1 MHSPTA
7 DFHRIRR
14 DPAPRSTLRS
24 VPLERELGGY
34 EIVGRLA
41 VGGMAEVYQAR
52 PLPSTTPAAGEGA
65 EVVLKR
71 LLPAYRNDGAHVK
84 HFIDEAKIAVRLQH
98 KHLVRTFRCFKS
110 GADYLMVQE
119 LVPGRTLSYFLEL
132 LIQAGTPMPLPA
144 ANYIGWCLLDALA
157 YLHGGIGANPPVP
170 LVHRDV
176 NPSNVLLSVTGDVK
190 LTDFGIAEFEGFP
203 RAEQGALQ
211 GTVAYM
217 SPEQVVG
224 DVVDARS
231 DLYSVGLI
239 LWELVANRR
248 LFPQASELDLLARVR
263 DAQIPLLEPLRP
275 GVPEYLARVV
285 RQATFSDRDRRFQSA
300 PEFARALQLV
310 AQRNGWPLTVE
321 ALNPLLGR

>member
-1 MHSPTA
+1 M
-7 DFHRIRR
+7 
-14 DPAPRSTLRS
+14 
-24 VPLERELGGY
+24 PLERELGGY

-52 PLPSTTPAAGEGA
+52 PLPTTTPAAGEGP

-71 LLPAYRNDGAHVK
+71 LLPTYRNDGGQVK

-98 KHLVRTFRCFKS
+98 RHVVKTFRCFKS

-119 LVPGRTLSYFLEL
+119 LVPGRTLAYFQEL
-132 LIQAGTPMPLPA
+132 LVQAGTPMPLPA
-144 ANYIGWCLLDALA
+144 ANYIGWCLLDALS
-157 YLHGGIGANPPVP
+157 YLHGGIGASPPVP

-190 LTDFGIAEFEGFP
+190 LTDFGIAEFDGFP
-203 RAEQGALQ
+203 RAEQGALR

-231 DLYSVGLI
+231 DLYSVGVI
-239 LWELVANRR
+239 LWELIANRR
-248 LFPQASELDLLARVR
+248 LFPQASDLDLLERVR
-263 DAQIPLLEPLRP
+263 DAQVPLLEPLRT

-285 RQATFSDRDRRFQSA
+285 RQATFADRERRFQSA

-310 AQRNGWPLTVE
+310 AQRNGWPLTVD

>member
-1 MHSPTA
+1 M
-7 DFHRIRR
+7 
-14 DPAPRSTLRS
+14 
-24 VPLERELGGY
+24 
-34 EIVGRLA
+34 GRLA

-52 PLPSTTPAAGEGA
+52 PLPSTTPAAGEGP

-119 LVPGRTLSYFLEL
+119 LVPGRTLGYFLDQ

-144 ANYIGWCLLDALA
+144 ANYIGWCLLDALG
-157 YLHGGIGANPPVP
+157 YLHGGIGASPPVS

-176 NPSNVLLSVTGDVK
+176 NPSNVLLSVNGDVK
-190 LTDFGIAEFEGFP
+190 LTDFGIAEFDGFP
-203 RAEQGALQ
+203 RGEQGALQ

-224 DVVDARS
+224 DVVEARS
-231 DLYSVGLI
+231 DLYSVGVI

-248 LFPQASELDLLARVR
+248 LFPHATDLDLLARVR
-263 DAQIPLLEPLRP
+263 DAQIPLLETARP

-285 RQATFSDRDRRFQSA
+285 RQATFADKEKRFQSA
-300 PEFARALQLV
+300 SEFARALQLV
-310 AQRNGWPLTVE
+310 AQRNGWPLNVE

>member
-1 MHSPTA
+1 MRRFLTN
-7 DFHRIRR
+7 FHR
-14 DPAPRSTLRS
+14 DPRQGEAVHWAS
-24 VPLERELGGY
+24 VALEPELGGY

-52 PLPSTTPAAGEGA
+52 PLPTTTTASDEGS

-98 KHLVRTFRCFKS
+98 RHVVRTFRCFKS
-110 GADYLMVQE
+110 GSDYLMVQE
-119 LVPGRTLSYFLEL
+119 LVPGRTLGYFLDL
-132 LIQAGTPMPLPA
+132 LIQAGTPMPLAA
-144 ANYIGWCLLDALA
+144 ANYIAWCLLDALA
-157 YLHGGIGANPPVP
+157 YLHGGLGATPAVP

-176 NPSNVLLSVTGDVK
+176 SPSNVLLSVHGDVK

-203 RAEQGALQ
+203 RAEPGSLR
-211 GTVAYM
+211 GTVSYM

-224 DVVDARS
+224 ERIDPRS
-231 DLYSVGLI
+231 DVYSVGVI
-239 LWELVANRR
+239 LWELIANRR
-248 LFPQASELDLLARVR
+248 LFPQPNDLDLLQRVR
-263 DAQIPLLEPLRP
+263 DAQVPLLEGIRA

-285 RQATFSDRDRRFQSA
+285 RQATFADREKRFRTA
-300 PEFARALQLV
+300 ADFARALQLT
-310 AQRNGWPLTVE
+310 AQRNAWPLTVE

>member
-1 MHSPTA
+1 
-7 DFHRIRR
+7 
-14 DPAPRSTLRS
+14 
-24 VPLERELGGY
+24 
-34 EIVGRLA
+34 
-41 VGGMAEVYQAR
+41 
-52 PLPSTTPAAGEGA
+52 
-65 EVVLKR
+65 VLKR

-119 LVPGRTLSYFLEL
+119 LVPGRTLGYFLEL

-157 YLHGGIGANPPVP
+157 YLHGGIGVTPPVA

-176 NPSNVLLSVTGDVK
+176 NPSNVLLSVNGDVK
-190 LTDFGIAEFEGFP
+190 LTDFGIAEFAGFP

-231 DLYSVGLI
+231 DLYSVGVI
-239 LWELVANRR
+239 LWELAANRR
-248 LFPQASELDLLARVR
+248 LFPNATELDLLARVR
-263 DAQIPLLEPLRP
+263 DAQIPLLETVRP
-275 GVPEYLARVV
+275 GIPEYLARVV
-285 RQATFSDRDRRFQSA
+285 RQATFADREKRFQSA
-300 PEFARALQLV
+300 PEFARALQLA
-310 AQRNGWPLTVE
+310 AQRNGWPLTVD

>member
-1 MHSPTA
+1 M
-7 DFHRIRR
+7 
-14 DPAPRSTLRS
+14 
-24 VPLERELGGY
+24 PLERELGGY

-52 PLPSTTPAAGEGA
+52 PLPATTPAAGEGP

-98 KHLVRTFRCFKS
+98 RHLVRTFRCFKA

-119 LVPGRTLSYFLEL
+119 LVPGRTLAYFLEL

-144 ANYIGWCLLDALA
+144 ANYIGWCLLDALS

-176 NPSNVLLSVTGDVK
+176 NPANVLLSVTGDVK
-190 LTDFGIAEFEGFP
+190 LTDLGIAEFLGVP
-203 RAEQGALQ
+203 RAEAGVLR

-224 DVVDARS
+224 DAVDQRS
-231 DLYSVGLI
+231 DLYSVGVI
-239 LWELVANRR
+239 LWELIANRR
-248 LFPQASELDLLARVR
+248 LFPQTNELDLLERVR
-263 DAQIPLLEPLRP
+263 DAQVPLLESIRS
-275 GVPEYLARVV
+275 GVPEYLARAV
-285 RQATFSDRDRRFQSA
+285 RQATFADREKRFQTA
-300 PEFARALQLV
+300 PDFARALQLS
-310 AQRNGWPLTVE
+310 AQRNGWPLSIE

>member
-1 MHSPTA
+1 M
-7 DFHRIRR
+7 
-14 DPAPRSTLRS
+14 
-24 VPLERELGGY
+24 PLERELGGY

-52 PLPSTTPAAGEGA
+52 ALPTTTPSAGEGP
-65 EVVLKR
+65 EIVLKR

-98 KHLVRTFRCFKS
+98 RHMVRTFRCFKA

-119 LVPGRTLSYFLEL
+119 LVPGRTLGYFLDL

-144 ANYIGWCLLDALA
+144 ANYIGWCLLDALS
-157 YLHGGIGANPPVP
+157 YLHGGIGANPPLP

-176 NPSNVLLSVTGDVK
+176 NPFNVLLSVTGDVK
-190 LTDFGIAEFEGFP
+190 LTDLGIAEFEGFP
-203 RAEQGALQ
+203 RSEPGALR

-224 DVVDARS
+224 ERIDARS
-231 DLYSVGLI
+231 DLYSVGVI
-239 LWELVANRR
+239 LWELIANRK
-248 LFPQASELDLLARVR
+248 LFPQTNELDLLERVR
-263 DAQIPLLEPLRP
+263 DAQVPLLESVRS

-285 RQATFSDRDRRFQSA
+285 RQATFADREKRFPNA
-300 PEFARALQLV
+300 PDFARALQLT
-310 AQRNGWPLTVE
+310 AQRNGWPLSVE

>member
-1 MHSPTA
+1 MSG
-7 DFHRIRR
+7 
-14 DPAPRSTLRS
+14 
-24 VPLERELGGY
+24 ERELGGY

-52 PLPSTTPAAGEGA
+52 PLPSTTPAAGEGP

-119 LVPGRTLSYFLEL
+119 LVPGRTLGYFLDQ

-144 ANYIGWCLLDALA
+144 ANYLGWCLVDALG
-157 YLHGGIGANPPVP
+157 YLHGGIGASPPVS

-176 NPSNVLLSVTGDVK
+176 NPSNVLLSVNGDVK
-190 LTDFGIAEFEGFP
+190 LTDFGIAEFDGFP
-203 RAEQGALQ
+203 RGEQGALQ

-231 DLYSVGLI
+231 DLYSVGVI
-239 LWELVANRR
+239 LWEMVANRR
-248 LFPQASELDLLARVR
+248 LFPHATDLDLLARVR
-263 DAQIPLLEPLRP
+263 DAQIPLLETARP

-285 RQATFSDRDRRFQSA
+285 RQATFADKEKRFQSA
-300 PEFARALQLV
+300 SEFARALQLV
-310 AQRNGWPLTVE
+310 AQRNGWPLNVE

>member
-1 MHSPTA
+1 
-7 DFHRIRR
+7 
-14 DPAPRSTLRS
+14 
-24 VPLERELGGY
+24 
-34 EIVGRLA
+34 
-41 VGGMAEVYQAR
+41 MAEVYQAR
-52 PLPSTTPAAGEGA
+52 PLPSTAPAAGEGP

-119 LVPGRTLSYFLEL
+119 LVPGRTLGYFLDL

-157 YLHGGIGANPPVP
+157 YLHGGIGAAPPVP

-176 NPSNVLLSVTGDVK
+176 NPANVLLSVAGDVK
-190 LTDFGIAEFEGFP
+190 LTDFGIAEFDGFP
-203 RAEQGALQ
+203 RSEQGALQ
-211 GTVAYM
+211 GTLAYM

-224 DVVDARS
+224 DLVDARS
-231 DLYSVGLI
+231 DLYSVGVI

-248 LFPQASELDLLARVR
+248 LFAQASELDLLGRVR
-263 DAQIPLLEPLRP
+263 DAQVPLLESMRTGL
-275 GVPEYLARVV
+275 PEYLARVV
-285 RQATFSDRDRRFQSA
+285 RQATFADREKRFQSA

>member
-1 MHSPTA
+1 
-7 DFHRIRR
+7 
-14 DPAPRSTLRS
+14 

-52 PLPSTTPAAGEGA
+52 PLPSTSPASGEGP

-119 LVPGRTLSYFLEL
+119 LVPGRTLGYFLEL

-157 YLHGGIGANPPVP
+157 YLHGGIGVTPPVA

-176 NPSNVLLSVTGDVK
+176 NPSNVLLSVNGDVK
-190 LTDFGIAEFEGFP
+190 LTDFGIAEFAGFP

-224 DVVDARS
+224 DLVDARS
-231 DLYSVGLI
+231 DLYSVGVI
-239 LWELVANRR
+239 LWELMANRR
-248 LFPQASELDLLARVR
+248 LFPNATELDLLARVR
-263 DAQIPLLEPLRP
+263 DAQIPLLETVRP
-275 GVPEYLARVV
+275 GIPEYLARVV
-285 RQATFSDRDRRFQSA
+285 RQATFADREKRFQSA
-300 PEFARALQLV
+300 PEFARALQLA

>member
-1 MHSPTA
+1 
-7 DFHRIRR
+7 
-14 DPAPRSTLRS
+14 

-52 PLPSTTPAAGEGA
+52 PLPSTSPASGEGP

-119 LVPGRTLSYFLEL
+119 LVPGRTLGYFLEL

-157 YLHGGIGANPPVP
+157 YLHGGIGVTPPVA

-176 NPSNVLLSVTGDVK
+176 NPSNVLLSVNGDVK
-190 LTDFGIAEFEGFP
+190 LTDFGIAEFAGFP

-231 DLYSVGLI
+231 DLYSVGVI
-239 LWELVANRR
+239 LWELAANRR
-248 LFPQASELDLLARVR
+248 LFPNATELDLLARVR
-263 DAQIPLLEPLRP
+263 DAQIPLLETVRP
-275 GVPEYLARVV
+275 GIPEYLARVV
-285 RQATFSDRDRRFQSA
+285 RQATFADREKRFQSA
-300 PEFARALQLV
+300 PDFARALQLA
-310 AQRNGWPLTVE
+310 AQRNGWPLTVD

>member
-1 MHSPTA
+1 M
-7 DFHRIRR
+7 
-14 DPAPRSTLRS
+14 
-24 VPLERELGGY
+24 
-34 EIVGRLA
+34 GRLA

-52 PLPSTTPAAGEGA
+52 PLPSTTPAAGEGP

-98 KHLVRTFRCFKS
+98 RHLVRTFRCFKS

-119 LVPGRTLSYFLEL
+119 LVPGRTLGYFLDQ

-144 ANYIGWCLLDALA
+144 ANYIGWCLLDALG
-157 YLHGGIGANPPVP
+157 YLHGGIGASPPVS

-176 NPSNVLLSVTGDVK
+176 NPSNVLLSVNGDVK

-203 RAEQGALQ
+203 RGEQGALQ

-224 DVVDARS
+224 DVVEARS
-231 DLYSVGLI
+231 DLYSVGVI

-248 LFPQASELDLLARVR
+248 LFPHATDLDLLARVR
-263 DAQIPLLEPLRP
+263 DAQIPLLETARP

-285 RQATFSDRDRRFQSA
+285 RQATFADKEKRFQSA
-300 PEFARALQLV
+300 SEFARALQLV
-310 AQRNGWPLTVE
+310 AQRNGWPLNVE

>member
-1 MHSPTA
+1 MSG
-7 DFHRIRR
+7 
-14 DPAPRSTLRS
+14 
-24 VPLERELGGY
+24 ERELGGY

-41 VGGMAEVYQAR
+41 GGGMAEVYQAR
-52 PLPSTTPAAGEGA
+52 PLPSTTPAAGEGP

-119 LVPGRTLSYFLEL
+119 LVPGRTLGYFLEQ
-132 LIQAGTPMPLPA
+132 LIHAGTPMPLPA
-144 ANYIGWCLLDALA
+144 ANYIGWCLVDALG
-157 YLHGGIGANPPVP
+157 YLHGGIGASPPVS

-176 NPSNVLLSVTGDVK
+176 NPSNVLLSVNGDVK
-190 LTDFGIAEFEGFP
+190 LTDFGIAEFDGFP
-203 RAEQGALQ
+203 RGEQGALH

-231 DLYSVGLI
+231 DLYSVGVI

-248 LFPQASELDLLARVR
+248 LFAQASELDLLARVR
-263 DAQIPLLEPLRP
+263 DAQVPLLESMRP
-275 GVPEYLARVV
+275 GLPEYLGRVV
-285 RQATFSDRDRRFQSA
+285 RQATFADREKRFQSA

-310 AQRNGWPLTVE
+310 AQRNGWPLTVD

>member
-1 MHSPTA
+1 M
-7 DFHRIRR
+7 
-14 DPAPRSTLRS
+14 
-24 VPLERELGGY
+24 PLERELGGY

-52 PLPSTTPAAGEGA
+52 PMASTSPAAGEGP

-110 GADYLMVQE
+110 GPDYLMVQE
-119 LVPGRTLSYFLEL
+119 LVPGRTLSYFLDQL
-132 LIQAGTPMPLPA
+132 VDAGTPMPLQS
-144 ANYIGWCLLDALA
+144 ANYIAWCLVDALS
-157 YLHGGIGANPPVP
+157 YLHGGIGATPPVA

-176 NPSNVLLSVTGDVK
+176 NPSNVLLSVSGDVK
-190 LTDFGIAEFEGFP
+190 LTDFGIAEFDGYP
-203 RAEQGALQ
+203 RSEQGTLR

-224 DVVDARS
+224 DVVDTRS
-231 DLYSVGLI
+231 DLYSVGI
-239 LWELVANRR
+239 VLWELVANQR
-248 LFPQASELDLLARVR
+248 LFPHASELDLLARVR

-285 RQATFSDRDRRFQSA
+285 RQATFADREKRFQTA

-310 AQRNGWPLTVE
+310 AQRNGWPLSVE

>member
-1 MHSPTA
+1 VA
-7 DFHRIRR
+7 
-14 DPAPRSTLRS
+14 
-24 VPLERELGGY
+24 LERELGGY

-52 PLPSTTPAAGEGA
+52 PLPTTTPAAGEGP

-98 KHLVRTFRCFKS
+98 RHVVRTFRCFKS
-110 GADYLMVQE
+110 GSDYLMVQE
-119 LVPGRTLSYFLEL
+119 LVPGRTLGYFLEL
-132 LIQAGTPMPLPA
+132 LVQAGTPMPLPA
-144 ANYIGWCLLDALA
+144 ANYIGWCLLDALT
-157 YLHGGIGANPPVP
+157 YLHSGIGATPAVP

-176 NPSNVLLSVTGDVK
+176 NPSNVLLSVSGDVK
-190 LTDFGIAEFEGFP
+190 LTDFGIAEFDGFP
-203 RAEQGALQ
+203 RSEQGALQ

-224 DVVDARS
+224 EAIDIRS
-231 DLYSVGLI
+231 DLYSVGVI
-239 LWELVANRR
+239 LWELIANRH
-248 LFPQASELDLLARVR
+248 LFARSSELDLLQHVR
-263 DAQIPLLEPLRP
+263 DAQIPLIDTVRP

-285 RQATFSDRDRRFQSA
+285 RQATFADREKRFQTAS
-300 PEFARALQLV
+300 EFARALQLA

>member
-1 MHSPTA
+1 M
-7 DFHRIRR
+7 
-14 DPAPRSTLRS
+14 
-24 VPLERELGGY
+24 PLERELGGY

-52 PLPSTTPAAGEGA
+52 PLPATTPASGEGP

-98 KHLVRTFRCFKS
+98 RHLVRTFRCFKA
-110 GADYLMVQE
+110 GPDYLMVQE
-119 LVPGRTLSYFLEL
+119 LVPGRTLAYFLDL
-132 LIQAGTPMPLPA
+132 LIQSGTPMPLPA
-144 ANYIGWCLLDALA
+144 ANYIGWCLLDALS
-157 YLHGGIGANPPVP
+157 YLHGGIGANPPLP

-176 NPSNVLLSVTGDVK
+176 NPANVLLSVTGDVK
-190 LTDFGIAEFEGFP
+190 LTDLGIAEFEGFP
-203 RAEQGALQ
+203 RAEAGALR

-224 DVVDARS
+224 DTVDPRS
-231 DLYSVGLI
+231 DLYSAGII
-239 LWELVANRR
+239 LWELIANRR
-248 LFPQASELDLLARVR
+248 LFPQNNDLDLLERVR
-263 DAQIPLLEPLRP
+263 DAQVPLLESVRS

-285 RQATFSDRDRRFQSA
+285 RQATFADREKRFQTA
-300 PEFARALQLV
+300 PEFGRSLQLS
-310 AQRNGWPLTVE
+310 AQRNGWPLSVE